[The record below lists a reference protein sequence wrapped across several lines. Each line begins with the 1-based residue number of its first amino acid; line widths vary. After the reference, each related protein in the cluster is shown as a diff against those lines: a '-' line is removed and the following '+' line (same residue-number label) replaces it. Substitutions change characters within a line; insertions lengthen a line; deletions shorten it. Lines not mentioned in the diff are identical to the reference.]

1 MRRLKG
7 IVWAVLISL
16 IPLMG
21 WAEEAHQREESL
33 DDEVIVKSIEG
44 HHLLL
49 PKDWPVEKRDGRL
62 VPIPIE
68 EYLSMKFRAIEQT
81 LQQVGARLEAL
92 EKRLGELEQ
101 HDKALQRRLRLLEEA
116 PHRD

>member
-1 MRRLKG
+1 MRRLQG
-7 IVWAVLISL
+7 IVWGVLVGL

-21 WAEEAHQREESL
+21 WAEGTHQRNESP

-49 PKDWPVEKRDGRL
+49 PKDWPVGKRNGRL
-62 VPIPIE
+62 VPMPIE

-81 LQQVGARLEAL
+81 LQQFGVRLEAL

-101 HDKALQRRLRLLEEA
+101 HDKTVQMRLRLLEEA
-116 PHRD
+116 LPHD